1 MSAELQFYNEKS
13 IYLSEIDGGESRIN
27 YGTITPIKI
36 RNNGTDKAKNVIIS
50 SSSLN
55 TLDELKAECDNDEE
69 AEKEYEKQRLA
80 SSWKSFSLTKDGIYT
95 SELEL
100 GTIVPNSFLK
110 GKQTIKETFSNKDNS
125 LFQDVW
131 SYCLEDMANGGLK
144 IYKNQA
150 KSQTAQRKEI
160 AIGEKR
166 DISIQFKLTY
176 EYESESFNKSSCLV
190 IFPVRIGDTGTGYI
204 LSFQFRASDGK
215 CFFGV
220 YKNGKGMVS
229 NLSRTYGTRIMD
241 TGGYLEFD
249 QTKTMGAKIYND
261 DDDNIWFEF
270 ILNGKSQIL
279 YLTDNKNIKGLKLQD
294 PKNTHPNAGLMYYD
308 VGMYYGDLAVTI
320 SNFQITTDT
329 DEQIVYVKSK
339 LDGNAIDKENYKS
352 AIVLSYIE

>member
-1 MSAELQFYNEKS
+1 MAAELQFYDEKS
-13 IYLSEIDGGESRIN
+13 VLLKQIDGGESRVN

-36 RNNGTDKAKNVIIS
+36 KNIGKDKAKQVIIS
-50 SSSLN
+50 AAPLN
-55 TLDELKAECDNDEE
+55 TLSELKKSLSADAAEEE
-69 AEKEYEKQRLA
+69 YDRQKMAA
-80 SSWKSFSLTKDGIYT
+80 SWKSFCLTKDGNYV
-95 SELEL
+95 SELNL
-100 GTIVPNSFLK
+100 GTIAAESYLT
-110 GKQTIKETFSNKDNS
+110 GTQTMNETFSDKDNC
-125 LFQDVW
+125 LFKDVW
-131 SYCLEDMANGGLK
+131 SYCLEDMVNGGLK

-160 AIGEKR
+160 AIGKRR
-166 DISIQFKLTY
+166 DISIQFKLNY
-176 EYESESFNKSSCLV
+176 EYESESYGKNSCLV

-249 QTKTMGAKIYND
+249 KTKYMGAKIYND
-261 DDDNIWFEF
+261 DDDNVWFEF
-270 ILNGKSQIL
+270 MLNGNPQTL
-279 YLTDNKNIKGLKLQD
+279 YLTGNKSVKGEKLQD
-294 PKNTHPNAGLMYYD
+294 PKNTHPNAGSMYYD

-329 DEQIVYVKSK
+329 DQQTVYVKSK
-339 LDGNAIDKENYKS
+339 LDANAVDKQKYSS
-352 AIVLSYIE
+352 AITLSYTE